1 MEAEV
6 FFISSFLRVGLGA
19 IWWMQNDGTCQI
31 SVFGRFLS
39 SQGSVFPGRRGSER
53 GCAEGLQVE
62 PSSPQD
68 AGGDRG
74 C

>member
-1 MEAEV
+1 MGPVRSVCLAG
-6 FFISSFLRVGLGA
+6 SFPHRVPCSLEGEG
-19 IWWMQNDGTCQI
+19 
-31 SVFGRFLS
+31 VR
-39 SQGSVFPGRRGSER
+39 SER

-68 AGGDRG
+68 AGGDGG